1 VLDVPPP
8 ALGDECADRGPQLQA
23 VSDRGSNSARDAL
36 DGLLDDGEDTLSLVL
51 DGAVDVRLETELA
64 EILASVRSS
73 GVRHIVLEMATV
85 TSIDAAGLRFL
96 FAVRCLADE
105 RGGTVRLAD
114 ATDAVLDV
122 VAAAGAEEMLG
133 LVGGAEEQ
141 RA

>member
-1 VLDVPPP
+1 VPEPGRDPARHPP
-8 ALGDECADRGPQLQA
+8 DGL
-23 VSDRGSNSARDAL
+23 L

-51 DGAVDVRLETELA
+51 DGAVDFRLEAQLA

-85 TSIDAAGLRFL
+85 TSMDATGLRFL

-114 ATDAVLDV
+114 ATGAVLDL
-122 VAAAGAEEMLG
+122 VAAAGAEETLG
-133 LVGGAEEQ
+133 LIDDAGGRPA
-141 RA
+141 

>member
-1 VLDVPPP
+1 MLDVPGP
-8 ALGDECADRGPQLQA
+8 APQLPA
-23 VSDRGSNSARDAL
+23 VPEPGRDSARHPVDGLL

-51 DGAVDVRLETELA
+51 DGAVDFRLEAQLA

-85 TSIDAAGLRFL
+85 TSMDAAGLRFL

-114 ATDAVLDV
+114 ATGAVLDL
-122 VAAAGAEEMLG
+122 VAAAGAEETLG
-133 LVGGAEEQ
+133 LIDDAGGRPA
-141 RA
+141 